1 MAGAPVTTSRQNMN
15 HAHNRPDLG
24 WSWERRDHHQVVTSL
39 AGVALAIAAGMALF
53 GLPPVDLHGPLH
65 YIGIM
70 DPLCG
75 GTRAARYTAQ
85 GQLGLAWK
93 YNPLGILVVI
103 GAAVVVARTLVGV
116 LAGRWLTVHVG
127 WSRRHMRWVIAVA
140 GVLLIIL
147 EVRQQLR
154 ADLLIA
160 SI

>member
-1 MAGAPVTTSRQNMN
+1 MN
-15 HAHNRPDLG
+15 HASNRPGLG
-24 WSWERRDHHQVVTSL
+24 WSWQRRDHHRVVTNL
-39 AGVALAIAAGMALF
+39 AGVVLVIAVGMALF
-53 GLPPVDLHGPLH
+53 GLPPVDIHGPLH
-65 YIGIM
+65 YVGIM

-103 GAAVVVARTLVGV
+103 GAAVVVARTLLGL
-116 LAGRWLTVHVG
+116 LAGRWLTVHIA
-127 WSRRHMRWVIAVA
+127 WSKRQWRWMIAVA

-160 SI
+160 GI